1 MPPEE
6 LDDFNVRP
14 HSASSVLRTFIGV
27 HLRDIGGWIAVA
39 DLIELCSQ
47 GRDPGGTR
55 SALSRLK
62 GKGLV
67 EPEVR
72 DGHAGYRLAPKAIP
86 MLERGDRRIFAHRE
100 LQPDSDGWM
109 VVVFSVPDSERHLR
123 HQLRH
128 ELIWLGCGMIA
139 PGTWIGPG
147 HLFDEARELLRQR
160 DLHTYTTLLRAV
172 DLKPAGKLADAVAQW
187 WDLDELE
194 QRYLA
199 FLADHTE
206 TEQAWDGSDQ
216 MAFNEHLRLVDDW
229 RAIPYLD
236 PGLPPE
242 ITRPDWPG
250 HRGIELFLRLE
261 SVLAGPAARH
271 VAAVTSRTAPAPS

>member
-6 LDDFNVRP
+6 LDDFNVHP
-14 HSASSVLRTFIGV
+14 HSASSALRTFIGV
-27 HLRDIGGWIAVA
+27 HLRAVGGWIAVA
-39 DLIELCSQ
+39 DLVELCSH

-62 GKGLV
+62 SKGLV

-72 DGHAGYRLAPKAIP
+72 DGQAGYRLAPSAIP

-100 LQPDSDGWM
+100 LRPDEDGWM

-128 ELIWLGCGMIA
+128 QLTWLGCGMIA

-147 HLFDEARELLRQR
+147 HLFSEAVDVLRQR
-160 DLHTYTTLLRAV
+160 DLHTYTTIMRAV
-172 DLKPAGKLADAVAQW
+172 ELRPPADLTDVVAQW
-187 WDLDELE
+187 WDLGDLE
-194 QRYLA
+194 ARYRT
-199 FLADHTE
+199 FLADHAE
-206 TEQAWDGSDQ
+206 TERAWDGTDRT
-216 MAFNEHLRLVDDW
+216 AFEEHLRLVDDW

-242 ITRPDWPG
+242 VTPPGWPG
-250 HRGIELFLRLE
+250 HRGIELFLRLQ

-271 VAAVTSRTAPAPS
+271 VRTVTSRTAPGHG